1 MAVKPAHRL
10 KKRYILF
17 DLKGDFSE
25 EEVSRSIY
33 LHSLAF
39 FGEYG
44 LSRRTVK
51 LIEFEVGRGIILCD
65 RDSANEVL
73 GMLALIAGI
82 GDKPA
87 RPIARR
93 TGGTLASLQRKDKV
107 KSTS

>member
-17 DLKGDFSE
+17 ELEGDFTE

-33 LHSLAF
+33 LNSLAF

-51 LIEFEVGRGIILCD
+51 LIEFGEGRGTILCD
-65 RDSANEVL
+65 RASADEVL
-73 GMLALIAGI
+73 GMLALMTNINNR
-82 GDKPA
+82 PA
-87 RPIARR
+87 RPVARG
-93 TGGTLASLQRKDKV
+93 TSGTLASLYRKDKV
-107 KSTS
+107 KSTP

>member
-1 MAVKPAHRL
+1 MAIKPAHRL

-17 DLKGDFSE
+17 DLEGEFTE

-51 LIEFEVGRGIILCD
+51 LIKFENSRGILLCD

-73 GMLALIAGI
+73 GMLALITEI
-82 GDKPA
+82 SKRPA
-87 RPIARR
+87 RLIARG
-93 TGGTLASLQRKDKV
+93 TSGTLASLYRKDKV
-107 KSTS
+107 KSTP